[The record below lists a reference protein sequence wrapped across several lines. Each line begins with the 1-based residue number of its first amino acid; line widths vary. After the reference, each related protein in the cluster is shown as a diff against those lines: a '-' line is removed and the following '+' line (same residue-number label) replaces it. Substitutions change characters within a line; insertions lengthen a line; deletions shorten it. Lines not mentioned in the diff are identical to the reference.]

1 MKLIFLISL
10 FFISIHSFSNAR
22 ETSFWFYGGM
32 SVPEMQTNR
41 INSDGFLTLLD
52 TSRTIGTLVYPDK
65 NSGYSL
71 GFKLGIDLSKN
82 AIFYGGFSFT
92 KFPKSRIMLMN
103 QTSTDTLSIFELQNT
118 IIPIAAGIK
127 YYVVRSFGDFY
138 ADVSLVYNFI
148 SLAIDYEKYNPKV
161 PLSALDTQSRIGFNA
176 GFGIEIPVDIFTPF
190 FEVNYSQMNYIAR
203 NANEPERNA
212 VNIILGFR
220 F

>member
-1 MKLIFLISL
+1 MKLIILISL
-10 FFISIHSFSNAR
+10 FFLSINCLSDAR

-32 SVPEMQTNR
+32 SIPEHQTNR
-41 INSDGFLTLLD
+41 INSDGLLTLLD
-52 TSRTIGTLVYPDK
+52 SAGTIGTLVYPDK
-65 NSGYSL
+65 NPGYSL
-71 GFKLGIDLSKN
+71 GFKLGIDLSEN
-82 AIFYGGFSFT
+82 AIFYGGFSFI
-92 KFPKSRIMLMN
+92 KFPKSRIMLMS
-103 QTSTDTLSIFELQNT
+103 QTTIDTLAIFELQNT

-127 YYVVRSFGDFY
+127 YYVLRTFGDFY

-190 FEVNYSQMNYIAR
+190 LEVNYSQMNYIAR

-212 VNIILGFR
+212 INIILGFR